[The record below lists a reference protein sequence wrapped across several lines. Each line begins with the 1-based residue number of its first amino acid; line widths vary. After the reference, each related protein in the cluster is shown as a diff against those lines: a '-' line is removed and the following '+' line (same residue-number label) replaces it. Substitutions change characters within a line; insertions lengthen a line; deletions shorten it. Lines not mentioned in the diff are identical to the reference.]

1 MTSNEPK
8 LRKIDYGSPRRM
20 AFGKMITDI
29 YNEIPEIETRARSD
43 LANIQES
50 LWYSAPEALDI
61 ILQRVFHFLQT
72 TAIFNTADT
81 PPWLGNIRR
90 IWTAAL
96 SEDGTYTPEPPSTSD
111 GS

>member
-1 MTSNEPK
+1 MTSNNVK
-8 LRKIDYGSPRRM
+8 LRKIDYGSARRQS
-20 AFGKMITDI
+20 FGKMITDI

-72 TAIFNTADT
+72 TAILNTPET
-81 PPWLGNIRR
+81 PSWLGNIRR

>member
-1 MTSNEPK
+1 MTSNNVK
-8 LRKIDYGSPRRM
+8 LRKIDYGSVRRQS
-20 AFGKMITDI
+20 FGKMITDI

-43 LANIQES
+43 LANIQQS

-72 TAIFNTADT
+72 TAILNTPDT
-81 PPWLGNIRR
+81 PPWLKNIRQ
-90 IWTAAL
+90 IWTAAV
-96 SEDGTYTPEPPSTSD
+96 SSDKEDTPNPPSASD